1 MQQKDCKKTF
11 TYQTRLPILTE
22 KEDLFLSQTATL
34 LSKVERTLFA
44 DFSKAKK
51 LNDLKSIYLEKFS
64 ITARQFNS
72 CRISLEGKIRSY
84 QEGLK
89 ERISLLKTKIQK
101 LEKHV
106 KSCKDPSKKHQKK
119 RRLFILKTTQKNL
132 EKDQEEGKVRICFG
146 GKNLFHQQFH
156 LEENGFTQFSEWK
169 KTWQEKRNNQF
180 FLIGSKDETAGN
192 QSCQLSKEGGLFTL
206 HLRLPN
212 GFSEK
217 TLAIKG
223 IDFSYGKEE
232 IEQALEENEKRRNLR
247 LAKQPYT
254 DIGRALNYRFLKDKK
269 GWRFFISL
277 EQRSPAKKSK
287 NALGTIGIDINAN
300 HLALAETDRFGN
312 IIEKKSIPCSTYGK
326 STNAR
331 LAIIGDVSKEIVEYA
346 LQKEK
351 PLVLEDLNFQK
362 KKQTLRESNNK
373 YSRLLSSFSY
383 SQILS
388 HIESK
393 AFREGI
399 EIYHV
404 NPAYTTII
412 GEVKFTKRYGLS
424 KHHAAAFVIARRK
437 DGFSEKPPRYL
448 EIDTE
453 NSKSAFSQPVWKTE
467 KHVWCFYRALSKK
480 KKAAHA
486 VHLPTKRSSKQLR
499 DSRKAS
505 VDYG

>member
-247 LAKQPYT
+247 LAC
-254 DIGRALNYRFLKDKK
+254 RR
-269 GWRFFISL
+269 SL
-277 EQRSPAKKSK
+277 WTTRRPA
-287 NALGTIGIDINAN
+287 T
-300 HLALAETDRFGN
+300 
-312 IIEKKSIPCSTYGK
+312 
-326 STNAR
+326 
-331 LAIIGDVSKEIVEYA
+331 
-346 LQKEK
+346 
-351 PLVLEDLNFQK
+351 
-362 KKQTLRESNNK
+362 
-373 YSRLLSSFSY
+373 
-383 SQILS
+383 
-388 HIESK
+388 
-393 AFREGI
+393 
-399 EIYHV
+399 
-404 NPAYTTII
+404 
-412 GEVKFTKRYGLS
+412 GLS
-424 KHHAAAFVIARRK
+424 KLKKETQADSSQEGPVFGFDVGVRRRQGPVAIGDQQPEEVEAQLETAGPHCASGSPATRPQPRPRPRGRVQAAAAPAMSSRRCSSV
-437 DGFSEKPPRYL
+437 GATP
-448 EIDTE
+448 
-453 NSKSAFSQPVWKTE
+453 
-467 KHVWCFYRALSKK
+467 
-480 KKAAHA
+480 
-486 VHLPTKRSSKQLR
+486 LPTRVQVLLQVQVLLPVGDRNRAEFEPGHPSKHDSEPEYDPEPESQLEFFPLRAR
-499 DSRKAS
+499 DGHGQQRERPFLFKNRGWGLGREMSERGTGERGLRVLVHPNPVPVKIP
-505 VDYG
+505 VH